1 MADFDQFEGA
11 QQEEDPAA
19 DFLAR
24 EQDQMAG
31 LEDNDFGFP
40 DHQQPPP
47 MNDEEL
53 QEAPTFG
60 GETSLQLQ
68 LVTARPRTLG
78 LCAGT
83 GGWRGLLVGKR
94 VQ

>member
-11 QQEEDPAA
+11 EPENDPAA

-40 DHQQPPP
+40 DQQQPPP
-47 MNDEEL
+47 MTDDG
-53 QEAPTFG
+53 APAFG
-60 GETSLQLQ
+60 GNDVRFHVPSF
-68 LVTARPRTLG
+68 
-78 LCAGT
+78 
-83 GGWRGLLVGKR
+83 LLFC
-94 VQ
+94 

>member
-1 MADFDQFEGA
+1 MADFDKFEGA

-40 DHQQPPP
+40 DQEQPPP
-47 MNDEEL
+47 MNDEE

-60 GETSLQLQ
+60 GGASMTHIRISLALF
-68 LVTARPRTLG
+68 
-78 LCAGT
+78 
-83 GGWRGLLVGKR
+83 
-94 VQ
+94 

>member
-11 QQEEDPAA
+11 EPENDPAA

-40 DHQQPPP
+40 DQQQPPP
-47 MNDEEL
+47 MTDDGL
-53 QEAPTFG
+53 GAPAFG
-60 GETSLQLQ
+60 GNDVRFHVHSF
-68 LVTARPRTLG
+68 
-78 LCAGT
+78 
-83 GGWRGLLVGKR
+83 LLFC
-94 VQ
+94 